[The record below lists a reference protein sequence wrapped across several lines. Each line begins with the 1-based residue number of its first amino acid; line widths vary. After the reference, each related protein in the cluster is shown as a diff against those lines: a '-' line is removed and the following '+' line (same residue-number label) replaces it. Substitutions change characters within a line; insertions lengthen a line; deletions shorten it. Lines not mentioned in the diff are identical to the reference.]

1 MGKQQRLSGNDM
13 RLSEMVEIAPRYT
26 RSVNLERDFEEASA
40 VAGYI
45 ITASGSDFLRRI
57 QRVLTGQP
65 APRAWSITGPYGT
78 GKSAFALFLV
88 NLLSGLRAPGS
99 EESQKILKASS
110 PELASDLLDQRKADS
125 IRTAGFVPIL
135 VSGTASP
142 ITPCLLES
150 TLRDITRF
158 TKKLNR
164 IPALQAVQRQLKGIR
179 RGESVHPS
187 AIVTV
192 MKQLT
197 DQLRKAEN
205 CQGIVIVADELGK
218 FLEFAAHR
226 PEENDVFLLQALA
239 EGTVS
244 NGKPDFLLVTILH
257 QAFEQYAVGLRP
269 AARNEWAK
277 VQGRFEDVVFQDPPE
292 ETLRVLSNAILQEPH
307 SLTTSYKKQAAA
319 LANVIFDLGCAPSSL
334 SRSQFCALIGG
345 CAPLHPVSALVLARL
360 CRKFGQHQRS
370 LFSFLT
376 SRNSNGF
383 SNFIER
389 EISGGTL
396 PFFSLSR
403 LYDYT
408 ADSLGSGLSIGEA
421 GTRWA
426 EITAALETHRDL
438 SSQESEAV
446 KTIGL
451 LSAIG
456 PYGELKP
463 SLKLLQVVFGSTDTR
478 KICESLQK
486 RSVLVYRKHSS
497 SFALWQ
503 GSDIDIDER
512 LNDAARRVSSSGSL
526 ATRISSIHAVR
537 PIVAKRHSFATGTLR
552 YFKIRFT
559 DVSSFTRMLER
570 DNEADGIVLYALPN
584 TAEEAQ
590 ELARLA
596 MRSEAR
602 DRVDVLVALPKSVD
616 ALAASFRE
624 LELLRWVQANTPG
637 LEGDPVAR
645 KELRARLHAAE
656 RALTFE
662 LGQLFA
668 PAASSSTT
676 WFHRGIEQPVL
687 SSRGLSQLISDICD
701 DVYCNTPKIKNEL
714 LNRRALSSAAAKA
727 RRNLIQAMIMNADKP
742 NLGISGYPPELSMY
756 RSLLETNGLHRSND
770 GYFLAAPF
778 TNSSLSAA
786 WGAIEQFFK
795 ESELQKRCVYELFTN
810 LQLPPFGMKLGVVPV
825 LFCAAAIVHDTEI
838 ALYEAGA
845 FVPEVTVDVFE
856 RLLKSPETFELRS
869 YRVEGVRKEVFSE
882 YAKLLGAV
890 STDSNNLVAII
901 KPLYRFFNR
910 LQDYT
915 KRTASLSNRAVAIR
929 EALLAARDPDQ
940 VLFHDLPIA
949 CGVEP
954 FDVSK
959 ARPGEVRQF
968 FHELQAGFLEL
979 QKCYDD
985 LLYRL
990 HQLLF
995 QAFDVKGDDART
1007 RLQER
1012 AAAVTDY
1019 AIEPRMKAFIMHL
1032 CADDLEDVPWIEAVG
1047 SLLAGKPP
1055 KLWNDA
1061 DRARYEVSVAEL
1073 SRSLRHIEALVF
1085 EISRPDTSKE
1095 PAAEVFRIGVT
1106 DRHSKELEAVVK
1118 VSSKD
1123 LDTMTN
1129 AIHELEG
1136 VLERSGLAENPA
1148 LSLAVLA
1155 AVSKQLLSRLEDV
1168 PNLKQVEEVRRYDS

>member
-1 MGKQQRLSGNDM
+1 M
-13 RLSEMVEIAPRYT
+13 RLNEMVGIAPRYT
-26 RSVNLERDFEEASA
+26 RSVNLERDFGDASA
-40 VAGYI
+40 VAGYVL
-45 ITASGSDFLRRI
+45 TPSGSDFLKRV

-88 NLLSGLRAPGS
+88 NLMSGLRAPGS

-125 IRTAGFVPIL
+125 IRSAGFVPIL
-135 VSGTASP
+135 LSGSASP

-150 TLRDITRF
+150 TVRDITRF

-164 IPALQAVQRQLKGIR
+164 VPALQTVQRQLKEIR
-179 RGESVHPS
+179 RGDSIHPS
-187 AIVTV
+187 AIVAV

-197 DQLRKAEN
+197 EQLRKAEN

-226 PEENDVFLLQALA
+226 PEQNDVFILQALA

-244 NGKPDFLLVTILH
+244 NGKPNFLFVTILH
-257 QAFEQYAVGLRP
+257 QAFEQYAAGLRP
-269 AARNEWAK
+269 AVRNEWAK

-292 ETLRVLSNAILQEPH
+292 ETLRVISNAILQEPCA
-307 SLTTSYKKQAAA
+307 LTASYRKQVGA
-319 LANVIFDLGCAPSSL
+319 LANAIFDLGCVPSSL
-334 SRSQFCALIGG
+334 SRSQFCTLIAR

-383 SNFIER
+383 SNFIDR
-389 EISGGTL
+389 EISGAGTL

-408 ADSLGSGLSIGEA
+408 ADSLGSGLSVGEA

-426 EITAALETHRDL
+426 EITAALETHQDL
-438 SSQESEAV
+438 SSREAETV
-446 KTIGL
+446 KAIGL

-463 SLKLLQVVFGSTDTR
+463 SLKLLQLIFGPTDAR
-478 KICESLQK
+478 KTCESLQK

-526 ATRISSIHAVR
+526 ATRISSIYTAR

-559 DVSSFTRMLER
+559 DVPTFTRMLER
-570 DNEADGIVLYALPN
+570 DNDADGVVLYALPN
-584 TAEEAQ
+584 TPEEAQ

-596 MRSEAR
+596 TKSEAR
-602 DRVDVLVALPKSVD
+602 DRVDVLVALPKSVEP
-616 ALAASFRE
+616 LAASFRE
-624 LELLRWVQANTPG
+624 LELLKWVQANTPG

-645 KELRARLHAAE
+645 KELRARLQAAE
-656 RALTFE
+656 KALAFE
-662 LGQLFA
+662 LSQLFS
-668 PAASSSTT
+668 PAASSATM
-676 WFHRGIEQPVL
+676 WFHRGIEQRVL

-756 RSLLETNGLHRSND
+756 RSLLECNGLHRSND

-778 TNSSLSAA
+778 TNSSLNAA

-795 ESELQKRCVYELFTN
+795 ESELQKRCVHELFRN

-825 LFCAAAIVHDTEI
+825 LFCAAAIVHDAEI
-838 ALYEAGA
+838 ALYETGA

-869 YRVEGVRKEVFSE
+869 YRIEGVRKEVFSE

-890 STDSNNLVAII
+890 PAESNNLVAII

-915 KRTASLSNRAVAIR
+915 KRTASLSSRAVAIR

-940 VLFHDLPIA
+940 VLFHDLPTA

-968 FHELQAGFLEL
+968 FHELQAAFLEL

-990 HQLLF
+990 QQLLF

-1012 AAAVTDY
+1012 AAAVADY
-1019 AIEPRMKAFIMHL
+1019 AVEPRMKAFIMHL
-1032 CADDLEDVPWIEAVG
+1032 CADDLEDVAWIEAVG

-1106 DRHSKELEAVVK
+1106 DRHSKELEAVVS
-1118 VSSKD
+1118 VSSRD

-1129 AIHELEG
+1129 AIRELET
-1136 VLERSGLAENPA
+1136 VLERSGVVEKPA
-1148 LSLAVLA
+1148 LSLAALA

-1168 PNLKQVEEVRRYDS
+1168 PNLKQAEEVKHHDS